1 MNITD
6 DIYAPRPASERS
18 HVWATRIYAV
28 ILLATVALTIFVGA
42 PQ

>member
-18 HVWATRIYAV
+18 HVWATRLYTV
-28 ILLATVALTIFVGA
+28 ILVATIVLTIFVGV
-42 PQ
+42 PE